1 MTSTSDDIRE
11 RRLRAGLSEL
21 AAGARTDPT
30 RPLRLPA
37 GPTPTAPV
45 DRPAVWRAAAA
56 LVAVTAVV
64 GGLVAI
70 ARRQSPTPTNSTN
83 SVSTAQPS
91 VPAIAPGTAA
101 VDSTESTEGTTTTS
115 STPLTTAPTSIA
127 VPPTEPAATH
137 YFTDLGPD
145 SVAALPPAP
154 ISGRDGPASVWT
166 GTEFIIWGGDEI
178 ASGDARDVE
187 DGAAF
192 DPLTGSWRVL
202 ARAPIKAR
210 LSPVAA
216 WTGKEMIVWGG
227 TIGSTAVGD
236 GAAYNPATD
245 SWRTIAD
252 SPLEPAVDSG
262 SVWTGTEMLIVGG
275 VSPDA
280 ERGQVRSRSGAAY
293 SPATDSWRSISPA
306 PLPLTMPYAQMV
318 WTGTHALAVL
328 EPDLVPPTNVPE
340 GTVAQRSFQLI
351 LATYAPSTDSWETMT
366 RTLADDS
373 YHLLVATPG
382 GSSTQPEQAAV
393 ALAVTPGVDSLAL
406 DAGGNTIG
414 TLAPRPPDAQVPGQ
428 QFSAGVWDG
437 REVLVWSGGYV
448 ALALDPALNTWRTFP
463 AGDIVARI
471 EQAMVWADG
480 VLLAWGG
487 FVYDTTGNA
496 IGGSDGVIYRPPT
509 PTSAPS
515 APNSSGVITR
525 PYVDPSVC
533 AHGTKT
539 VSEASDAPFTVF
551 PFAHGREAPVPI
563 QIIGNA
569 TGGAAQPFAVLIR
582 YFSDASYHGGGR
594 TVVDIN
600 GLSVGISTF
609 DNGNGN
615 AQWELRDGS
624 NAYLR
629 TRGLDGASIESIVRG
644 LTPRDRS
651 AAIPGFDYEP
661 DPNDSTGASGLTL
674 IDESLN
680 TEFGGRSSGSA
691 AHFTCTTANGNI
703 YRIDALQGDPVVVY
717 LSVIDRATPLQ
728 VAKNGRGVLL
738 ISGRPAETAPTIA
751 DVTNAAQSTW
761 DELPIT
767 QGY

>member
-1 MTSTSDDIRE
+1 MTSTTDEIRE

-45 DRPAVWRAAAA
+45 DRPAVWRAAAV
-56 LVAVTAVV
+56 LVAVAAVV

-70 ARRQSPTPTNSTN
+70 ARRQSPTPTTSTN
-83 SVSTAQPS
+83 SVSTAHPS
-91 VPAIAPGTAA
+91 IPAIEPGTTA
-101 VDSTESTEGTTTTS
+101 VDSTQGTEGTTTTS
-115 STPLTTAPTSIA
+115 TAPPSTAPPSTAPPSTA

-154 ISGRDGPASVWT
+154 ISGRVGPASVWT
-166 GTEFIIWGGDEI
+166 GTEFIVWGGDEI

-192 DPLTGSWRVL
+192 DPVTGSWRVL

-227 TIGSTAVGD
+227 TIGSTTVGD

-293 SPATDSWRSISPA
+293 NPATDSWRPIASAPA
-306 PLPLTMPYAQMV
+306 PLTTPYAQMV
-318 WTGTHALAVL
+318 WTGTHALTVL

-340 GTVAQRSFQLI
+340 GTVAQPSFQLI
-351 LATYAPSTDSWETMT
+351 LATYAPSTDSWETVT
-366 RTLADDS
+366 DDF
-373 YHLLVATPG
+373 YRLLVATPG
-382 GSSTQPEQAAV
+382 GSSALPEQAAV
-393 ALAVTPGVDSLAL
+393 ALAPMPGVASLAL
-406 DAGGNTIG
+406 DASGKTIG
-414 TLAPRPPDAQVPGQ
+414 TLAARPPDAEVPGQ

-448 ALALDPALNTWRTFP
+448 ALALDPARNVWRTFP
-463 AGDIVARI
+463 AGDIVARV

-487 FVYDTTGNA
+487 WVHDAAGNA
-496 IGGSDGVIYRPPT
+496 IGGSDGVIYRPPAANT
-509 PTSAPS
+509 TAD
-515 APNSSGVITR
+515 ITR
-525 PYVDPSVC
+525 PYVDPSIC
-533 AHGTKT
+533 THGTKT
-539 VSEASDAPFTVF
+539 VSDASDAPFTVY
-551 PFAHGREAPVPI
+551 PFAHGWEAPVPI
-563 QIIGNA
+563 QIIGSA
-569 TGGAAQPFAVLIR
+569 TGGPAQPFAVLIR
-582 YFSDASYHGGGR
+582 YFSNASYHAGGR

-600 GLSVGISTF
+600 GLSVGITTF

-615 AQWELRDGS
+615 AQWELPDGS

-629 TRGLDGASIESIVRG
+629 TRGLDAAAIESIVRG

-651 AAIPGFDYEP
+651 ATIPGFDYRP
-661 DPNDSTGASGLTL
+661 DPNDSTAASGFTL

-680 TEFGGRSSGSA
+680 TEFGGRSSSSA
-691 AHFTCTTANGNI
+691 AHFTCTTTNGNI
-703 YRIDALQGDPVVVY
+703 YRIDALQGDPVIVY
-717 LSVIDRATPLQ
+717 LGVIDRATPLQ
-728 VAKNGRGVLL
+728 VANNGGGALV